1 MMTTEEPPVIPHHF
15 FSPVLKQTTPI
26 NFLKVLGRGVQGEDA
41 RNLLGLLTSARTSLL
56 TYIHSPPLH
65 NSSYDDMLQSCS
77 TYLSLLLGFI
87 AEPQL
92 RKVMDFSWTNIIG
105 LEKKTKMKDTQFDL
119 CSILLSC
126 ANWMVSRA
134 SSVACKIKDSNA
146 EELHKELYHLLL
158 RAGGVVIEVEEQV
171 KELKGQKPIE
181 LSPEILSVY
190 KDMILAM
197 AQEISINRAQIKGN
211 KPSLIAKLCM
221 DVHNKYSAL
230 YYGLNVLSKSKGSR
244 VFKVRSYAK
253 YKMYEY
259 QALTYNYTAII
270 VSETDSENGAG
281 LAVAACKKALELISL
296 ADQSAESYTNFEPE
310 TDINLVRKELSTVRK
325 IIQKTH
331 NMKKM
336 ENDHIHYQKVD
347 SLPDLPKG
355 IQLCKPSKFDM
366 AQVDGSWEGLYESF
380 QGVFTKGK
388 VVKNEKENEEGFDVV
403 EKEDEKE
410 KETGN
415 QKKNTPKKTV
425 RKEDSNC
432 TIL

>member
-1 MMTTEEPPVIPHHF
+1 MNSEEPPVIPYHF
-15 FSPVLKQTTPI
+15 FSPILKQTTPI
-26 NFLKVLGRGVQGEDA
+26 NFLKVLGKSVQGEDA

-65 NSSYDDMLQSCS
+65 NSSYDDMLQSCT

-92 RKVMDFSWTNIIG
+92 RNIMDFSWTNIIG
-105 LEKKTKMKDTQFDL
+105 LEKKHKMKDTQFDL

-134 SSVACKIKDSNA
+134 SAVACKIRESNA
-146 EELHKELYHLLL
+146 EELHRELYHLLL
-158 RAGGVVIEVEEQV
+158 RAGGVVIEVEDQV
-171 KELKGQKPIE
+171 KQLKGKKPIE

-230 YYGLNVLSKSKGSR
+230 YYGLNVLSKSKGTR

-270 VSETDSENGAG
+270 VSETDTENGAG

-296 ADQSAESYTNFEPE
+296 ADQSGESYANFEPE
-310 TDINLVRKELSTVRK
+310 TDINLIKNELKTVRQ

-336 ENDHIHYQKVD
+336 ENDHIHYQKVND
-347 SLPDLPKG
+347 LPDLPKG
-355 IQLCKPSKFDM
+355 IQLCKPTKFDM
-366 AQVDGSWEGLYESF
+366 AQVDGSWEGLYDSF

-388 VVKNEKENEEGFDVV
+388 VVKNEKKNEVG
-403 EKEDEKE
+403 
-410 KETGN
+410 
-415 QKKNTPKKTV
+415 
-425 RKEDSNC
+425 
-432 TIL
+432 